1 MLNADPSKVSA
12 RAKKRG
18 LPQMGTLGAGNHCA
32 PWGFFVCLFAVCWLV
47 VVAAVSGVSG
57 GWWRP
62 RQPSL
67 PLKQTTQN
75 NTNNTIQKKKN
86 NRRRD
91 PGRRRDL
98 RRRRRAHDGRRRRRA
113 GESEAGD

>member
-75 NTNNTIQKKKN
+75 NTNNTIQKKKKQ
-86 NRRRD
+86 
-91 PGRRRDL
+91 
-98 RRRRRAHDGRRRRRA
+98 
-113 GESEAGD
+113 